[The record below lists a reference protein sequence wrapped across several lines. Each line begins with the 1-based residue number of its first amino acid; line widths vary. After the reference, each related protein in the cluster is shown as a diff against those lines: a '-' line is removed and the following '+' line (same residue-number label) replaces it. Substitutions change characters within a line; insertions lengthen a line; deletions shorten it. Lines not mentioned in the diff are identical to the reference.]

1 MEDATQHEAVETEE
15 NPAGETNAASN
26 AKPES
31 APAPKKTP
39 KRKAIWIMVPTDIE
53 DLQAEDFTMP
63 ELPEVDEEGKK
74 AKVHAFKLPAQ
85 YHMYVVPAGPGQKA
99 AIRKILKEHNVDLR
113 TIHRVRMYAGEK
125 KFAVETQY
133 NIRF

>member
-1 MEDATQHEAVETEE
+1 MEL
-15 NPAGETNAASN
+15 
-26 AKPES
+26 S
-31 APAPKKTP
+31 ADY
-39 KRKAIWIMVPTDIE
+39 R
-53 DLQAEDFTMP
+53 
-63 ELPEVDEEGKK
+63 
-74 AKVHAFKLPAQ
+74 
-85 YHMYVVPAGPGQKA
+85 MYAVPAGPGQKA